1 MPPDGGGDRMAA
13 APRQP
18 RAAAPA
24 GRLLH
29 AGCVQVGG
37 AGVIVRGAS
46 GSGKSDLCLRLID
59 AGGLLVADDQ
69 VWIERDGDGGE
80 LYASAPVGLA
90 GLIEVRGV
98 GILRLPGAVG
108 RSPVRLVVD
117 LCPRDRVVRLP
128 ERGCADATCELLG
141 VSLPRLGLDPFAAST
156 CAKIGFA
163 LRVERVH

>member
-1 MPPDGGGDRMAA
+1 MPRDGAQAGGRGGGGDGVAA
-13 APRQP
+13 AS
-18 RAAAPA
+18 AT

-29 AGCVQVGG
+29 ASCVQLDG

-69 VWIERDGDGGE
+69 VLVECGDGD
-80 LYASAPVGLA
+80 LLFASAPSGLA

-98 GILRLPGAVG
+98 GILRLPRVAG

-128 ERGCADATCELLG
+128 ERGRGDGTCELLG
-141 VSLPRLGLDPFAAST
+141 VALPRLGLDPFAAST

>member
-1 MPPDGGGDRMAA
+1 MPPDGTPGAGA
-13 APRQP
+13 APP
-18 RAAAPA
+18 RGAAA
-24 GRLLH
+24 GRLVH
-29 AGCVQVGG
+29 ASCVQLDG

-59 AGGLLVADDQ
+59 AGGLLVGDDQ
-69 VWIERDGDGGE
+69 VLIERGDDGGT
-80 LYASAPVGLA
+80 LFASAPAGLA
-90 GLIEVRGV
+90 GLIEARGV
-98 GILRLPGAVG
+98 GILRLPHVAG

-117 LCPRDRVVRLP
+117 LCPPDRVVRLP
-128 ERGCADATCELLG
+128 EPGGDALCELLG

>member
-1 MPPDGGGDRMAA
+1 MPPDGVPDPGARGAA
-13 APRQP
+13 AVPP
-18 RAAAPA
+18 AAS
-24 GRLLH
+24 RLLH
-29 AGCVQVGG
+29 ASCVQLDG

-69 VWIERDGDGGE
+69 VLLERAAGDG
-80 LYASAPVGLA
+80 LLLASAPAGLA

-98 GILRLPGAVG
+98 GILRLPRVVG

-117 LCPRDRVVRLP
+117 LCPWGEVDRLPP
-128 ERGCADATCELLG
+128 ERGSGASTCKLLG
-141 VSLPRLGLDPFAAST
+141 VALPRLGLDPFAAST